1 MSDARYDAVVL
12 GGGHHGTIIAPYLA
26 RAGLSV
32 LVLERSAH
40 VGGGACT
47 SEGPAPGFLMNHCS
61 HWTRF
66 YGHPAYRDFALYDE
80 GLRYVFPEQNEGMIF
95 DDGSSLIGHS
105 AYRVVDP
112 ATGRQERS
120 EENIRATWEQIA
132 RFSARDAETY
142 LQLLDA
148 HERHWR
154 LAFRRHRFS
163 PPPPWG
169 TPDPL
174 EQLLDVPG
182 TYLHPVHQFMT
193 LGQLARDFFE
203 SPELQT
209 LFIRAATTSTGC
221 FPDDVPG
228 LQGLIH
234 CLPLTLSFEPAAIA
248 IGGSQA
254 ITDAL
259 VAAGSRLGVQYET
272 SCEVD
277 RIVVQGNRATAVE
290 LADGTRIGAEL
301 VISNLGLP
309 LTVLRLL
316 RELDVEATLRRR
328 IGNIHYDRG
337 QLFWVNLAIHEPPR
351 YVAELDNPGVGAQP
365 RLYWGPKDLDYLSLR
380 YQPEIHLNGFA
391 SRPYVL
397 CSVDS
402 LWDQTRAPAGS
413 HIVGVEE
420 FAAPRRIV
428 SSDRWREIKDEF
440 SRHLLDRWA
449 EYAPNMTGENVI
461 AMRVYGPDDIERERP
476 NMIEGGYSTASTI
489 ASQLG
494 RFRPVPGLNG
504 YRVLLENLYDCSA
517 NLHSGPGIGRGSS
530 YNCFRQIA
538 LDSGWRTPRLRHE
551 RSSSRGQASAGDR
564 GRPGAGSGVQRA
576 PGQSR
581 RVGDRLRHR
590 RAGAARDRDA
600 GRAAQRHGCDSA
612 RRRQLLGADIETGL
626 VRS

>member
-1 MSDARYDAVVL
+1 VSDAGYNAVIL

-40 VGGGACT
+40 LGGGACT

-66 YGHPAYRDFALYDE
+66 YAHPAYRDFALHDE
-80 GLRYVFPEQNEGMIF
+80 GLSYVFPDQNEGMIF
-95 DDGSSLIGHS
+95 DDGSSIIGHS

-120 EENIRATWEQIA
+120 DANIQATWEQIA

-148 HERHWR
+148 HERHWKQ
-154 LAFRRHRFS
+154 AFRRHRFA

-174 EQLLDVPG
+174 EELLDVPG
-182 TYLHPVHQFMT
+182 TRLQPVHQFMT
-193 LGQLARDFFE
+193 LGQLAREFFE

-259 VAAGSRLGVQYET
+259 VAAGRRRGVQYET

-277 RIVVQGNRATAVE
+277 RIVIEGERATAVE
-290 LADGTRIGAEL
+290 LTDGTRIAADL

-309 LTVLRLL
+309 ITVLRLL
-316 RELDVEATLRRR
+316 RELGIDAALRRR
-328 IGNIHYDRG
+328 IDNIHYDRG
-337 QLFWVNLAIHEPPR
+337 QLFWANLAIHEPPA
-351 YVAELDNPGVGAQP
+351 YVAEVDNPGVGAQP
-365 RLYWGPKDLDYLSLR
+365 RLYWGSKDLDYLGLR
-380 YQPEIHLNGFA
+380 YQPEIYLNGFA

-397 CSVDS
+397 SSVDS
-402 LWDQTRAPAGS
+402 LWDETRAPGGS

-420 FAAPRRIV
+420 FAAPGRNF
-428 SSDRWREIKDEF
+428 SPARWRELKDAF
-440 SRHLLDRWA
+440 CDHLLERWA
-449 EYAPNMTGENVI
+449 AYAPNMTAENVI
-461 AMRVYGPDDIERERP
+461 ALRVYGPDDIERERP

-494 RFRPVPGLNG
+494 RFRPVAGLSG
-504 YRVLLENLYDCSA
+504 YRVLLENVYDCSA
-517 NLHSGPGIGRGSS
+517 NFHSGPGIGRGSS
-530 YNCFRQIA
+530 LNCFQQIA
-538 LDSGWRTPRLRHE
+538 RDLKLEHE
-551 RSSSRGQASAGDR
+551 
-564 GRPGAGSGVQRA
+564 PV
-576 PGQSR
+576 
-581 RVGDRLRHR
+581 
-590 RAGAARDRDA
+590 AA
-600 GRAAQRHGCDSA
+600 
-612 RRRQLLGADIETGL
+612 
-626 VRS
+626 

>member
-1 MSDARYDAVVL
+1 MSDARFDAVVL

-40 VGGGACT
+40 LGGGACT

-148 HERHWR
+148 HERHWKQ
-154 LAFRRHRFS
+154 AFRRHRFS

-182 TYLHPVHQFMT
+182 THLHPVHQFMT

-277 RIVVQGNRATAVE
+277 RIVVEGNRATAVE
-290 LADGTRIGAEL
+290 LADGTRIGGEL

-316 RELDVEATLRRR
+316 RELDVEAALRRR
-328 IGNIHYDRG
+328 VGNIHYDRG
-337 QLFWVNLAIHEPPR
+337 QLFWANLAIHEPPR

-402 LWDQTRAPAGS
+402 LWDRTRAPAGS

-440 SRHLLDRWA
+440 SRHLLERWA
-449 EYAPNMTGENVI
+449 AYAPNMTPENVI

-530 YNCFRQIA
+530 YNCFEQIA
-538 LDSGWRTPRLRHE
+538 LDLRLEH
-551 RSSSRGQASAGDR
+551 AS
-564 GRPGAGSGVQRA
+564 V
-576 PGQSR
+576 
-581 RVGDRLRHR
+581 
-590 RAGAARDRDA
+590 AA
-600 GRAAQRHGCDSA
+600 
-612 RRRQLLGADIETGL
+612 
-626 VRS
+626 

>member
-1 MSDARYDAVVL
+1 MSDARFDAVVL

-26 RAGLSV
+26 RAGMSV

-40 VGGGACT
+40 LGGGACT

-66 YGHPAYRDFALYDE
+66 YAHPAYRDFALYDE

-120 EENIRATWEQIA
+120 EENIRATCEQIA

-154 LAFRRHRFS
+154 QAFRRHRFS

-182 TYLHPVHQFMT
+182 THLQPVHQFMT

-259 VAAGSRLGVQYET
+259 VAAGRRLGVQYET
-272 SCEVD
+272 SREVD
-277 RIVVQGNRATAVE
+277 RIVAQGNRAAAVE
-290 LADGTRIGAEL
+290 LTDGTRIATDL

-316 RELDVEATLRRR
+316 REREVDATLRRR
-328 IGNIHYDRG
+328 LANIHYDRG
-337 QLFWVNLAIHEPPR
+337 QLFWANLAIHEPPR
-351 YVAELDNPGVGAQP
+351 YAAELDNPGVGAQP
-365 RLYWGPKDLDYLSLR
+365 RLYWGPKDRDYLDLR
-380 YQPEIHLNGFA
+380 YQPEIYLGGFA

-402 LWDQTRAPAGS
+402 LWDHTRAPAGS

-420 FAAPRRIV
+420 FAAPRRSF
-428 SSDRWREIKDEF
+428 SSGRWREIKEEF
-440 SRHLLDRWA
+440 CQHLLRRWA
-449 EYAPNMTGENVI
+449 AYAPNMTAENVI

-489 ASQLG
+489 ASQVG
-494 RFRPVPGLNG
+494 RFRPVPGLSG
-504 YRVLLENLYDCSA
+504 YRLLLENLYDCSA

-530 YNCFRQIA
+530 YNCFAQIA
-538 LDSGWRTPRLRHE
+538 LDHGLEH
-551 RSSSRGQASAGDR
+551 ASI
-564 GRPGAGSGVQRA
+564 
-576 PGQSR
+576 
-581 RVGDRLRHR
+581 
-590 RAGAARDRDA
+590 AA
-600 GRAAQRHGCDSA
+600 
-612 RRRQLLGADIETGL
+612 
-626 VRS
+626 